1 MSEQTEKLK
10 HTAQEKLENV
20 RQRLDKAKDTLETTF
35 DKTKSQVT
43 QKIEEAKKSLNETR
57 RQVSNNKAGFKAEF
71 KEHKDEFVEKIEHL
85 KEAAA
90 AKLEERSQHKT
101 IVKAEKAAQHAQ
113 ACIDA
118 AVVAIAEA
126 ELACLQACEAQMA
139 AEEVLAGAT

>member
-10 HTAQEKLENV
+10 HAAQERLENV

-43 QKIEEAKKSLNETR
+43 EKIEEAKASLNETR
-57 RQVSNNKAGFKAEF
+57 GQVNKSKAGFKAEF
-71 KEHKDEFVEKIEHL
+71 KEHKNEFVEKIEHV

-90 AKLEERSQHKT
+90 AKLEERSQHKA
-101 IVKAEKAAQHAQ
+101 IAKAEKTEQRAQI
-113 ACIDA
+113 CIDS

-126 ELACLQACEAQMA
+126 ELACLEACKARME
-139 AEEVLAGAT
+139 AEEILAGAT